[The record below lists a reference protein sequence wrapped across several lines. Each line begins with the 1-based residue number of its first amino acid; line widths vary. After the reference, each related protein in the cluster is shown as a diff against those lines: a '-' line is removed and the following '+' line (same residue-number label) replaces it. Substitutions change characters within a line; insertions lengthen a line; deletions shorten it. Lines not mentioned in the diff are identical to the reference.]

1 MRYLACT
8 IVLVLL
14 TGCRAPAEGPLKSV
28 LIVYSDETED
38 VVDSWAEDIQIY
50 IETVTVEPVFDFSF
64 ARTDEFG
71 GSLRNRRTILFL
83 AGSESDIP
91 EELERSPDGVFRGYD
106 TWALGQTVLGV
117 VTDGTVASSLVS
129 SLLEEAYDW
138 QMYNYIYGSFVTT
151 QMSSPERIDSLL
163 TLGFSVDVPK
173 SYRLESWR
181 PEDGFVQYQRQV
193 SDNCLLI
200 LSFLWRSTVAE
211 STSDDAILRREAMA
225 RRFFYDASADSVD
238 RDKVLAERFTLN
250 TMQGWRLTGVWRNP
264 EHLNAG
270 AFTTYVLDHDGY
282 RYILDMEV
290 YNPGREKEPYIREGW
305 TIMNSFVPED

>member
-1 MRYLACT
+1 MRYLAFI

-64 ARTDEFG
+64 ARTEEFR
-71 GSLRNRRTILFL
+71 GSLRNRRTILIL
-83 AGSESDIP
+83 VDSESDIP
-91 EELERSPDGVFRGYD
+91 EELELSSDGVFRGYD

-117 VTDGTVASSLVS
+117 ATEGAVTPSLVS

-163 TLGFSVDVPK
+163 TQGFSVDVPK
-173 SYRLESWR
+173 SYGLESWR
-181 PEDGFVQYQRQV
+181 PEDGFIQYQRQV

-200 LSFLWRSTVAE
+200 LSVFWISTSSE

-238 RDKVLAERFTLN
+238 RDKVLAEPFTLN

-282 RYILDMEV
+282 RYILDLEV